1 MDRGVRGEMELGLL
15 PSGHLY
21 CRRFCPVS
29 FSVPDTLF
37 VGEGFSLLFQV
48 LGTASSGGKED
59 WVGLF
64 PVGSPN
70 VSASV
75 RGRWYKTSGTNGVI
89 EWAAKQSPPTPGQY
103 EFRYFRGA
111 GYTCLFAVS
120 NAVTA
125 IEIDGDGDGGGAAPT
140 PSADPR
146 LQSHVNYVTSSSV
159 VTVDEF
165 THVAVRCNG
174 SFMALVVNGVVESY
188 CKVTVPVPMAVIPS
202 LIGAVKER
210 CVCTRTNLRH
220 VC

>member
-1 MDRGVRGEMELGLL
+1 
-15 PSGHLY
+15 
-21 CRRFCPVS
+21 
-29 FSVPDTLF
+29 
-37 VGEGFSLLFQV
+37 V

-75 RGRWYKTSGTNGVI
+75 RGRWYKTSGANGVI

-125 IEIDGDGDGGGAAPT
+125 IEIDGDGDGGDAAPT

-159 VTVDEF
+159 MTVDEF

-210 CVCTRTNLRH
+210 CVCTRTHLRH